1 MRILFRYNN
10 NLDYKKLEKRMKN
23 INQEYISESS
33 LNTYNINSSSIQNCK
48 IFNNMIFEKK
58 YNLNRNSY
66 NNYIDISDALSKI
79 AIEESYLRVMD
90 FPDDENLESEIT
102 KRDKKKIRLLL
113 HSDNYNEPQTLLD
126 LSQDKKISEEQ
137 IKLFT
142 ETTKY
147 FNSKCQEQLSNLDAM
162 TNPMFITIV
171 QNYIDYFLTIKSRL
185 YKTDRKLWEY
195 QNLECFYQLYR
206 FANNFSYKKDKNKI
220 DYAFVFLTIM
230 CFYFEFS
237 VPMTKRIK
245 NFAYYLFTN
254 LSHRKN
260 CKTIIRALNSPF
272 RYDWVM
278 STVEIYRK
286 IDNSPLTLS
295 VYYPSNDGSFKEDFI
310 ITETTVA
317 SDLMKNI
324 LENGNVLKDSKE
336 KDFYWIYFT
345 SNEEPWKYQYI
356 NHEQILVQLIAKEEQ
371 NDKGEND
378 IAINI
383 VSENNLNDE
392 NSSKI
397 NDSIVEAKNEKMLE
411 NYCEQ
416 KTFRKMHFEVKRR
429 IFTPNLLNGNIEP
442 YNYFEREL
450 LFNQIKFFF
459 ILLKWLTILGR
470 ELTKK

>member
-1 MRILFRYNN
+1 
-10 NLDYKKLEKRMKN
+10 
-23 INQEYISESS
+23 
-33 LNTYNINSSSIQNCK
+33 
-48 IFNNMIFEKK
+48 
-58 YNLNRNSY
+58 
-66 NNYIDISDALSKI
+66 
-79 AIEESYLRVMD
+79 
-90 FPDDENLESEIT
+90 
-102 KRDKKKIRLLL
+102 
-113 HSDNYNEPQTLLD
+113 
-126 LSQDKKISEEQ
+126 
-137 IKLFT
+137 
-142 ETTKY
+142 
-147 FNSKCQEQLSNLDAM
+147 
-162 TNPMFITIV
+162 
-171 QNYIDYFLTIKSRL
+171 
-185 YKTDRKLWEY
+185 
-195 QNLECFYQLYR
+195 
-206 FANNFSYKKDKNKI
+206 
-220 DYAFVFLTIM
+220 
-230 CFYFEFS
+230 
-237 VPMTKRIK
+237 
-245 NFAYYLFTN
+245 
-254 LSHRKN
+254 
-260 CKTIIRALNSPF
+260 
-272 RYDWVM
+272 M

-429 IFTPNLLNGNIEP
+429 IFTPNLLNTVSIISLIASKVFSFKVISNLCIIYIP
-442 YNYFEREL
+442 RAS
-450 LFNQIKFFF
+450 
-459 ILLKWLTILGR
+459 
-470 ELTKK
+470 